1 MSCSVI
7 WLCVRVILESVCE
20 RVCVS
25 SVCLICAVC
34 VCVCAA
40 GILSLLE
47 EPELELKVFALQRL
61 NQLVD
66 RFWAEIAERVSK
78 L

>member
-1 MSCSVI
+1 M
-7 WLCVRVILESVCE
+7 CVCV
-20 RVCVS
+20 VCVS
-25 SVCLICAVC
+25 DMCC

-40 GILSLLE
+40 VILSLLE

>member
-1 MSCSVI
+1 MC
-7 WLCVRVILESVCE
+7 
-20 RVCVS
+20 VCVCMS
-25 SVCLICAVC
+25 S